1 MIPLRSSQRSSS
13 YPVVN
18 NTLIG
23 ISVIFFLIELA
34 QGHRLNEFIYTYGL
48 VPDRYFI
55 PQISSRFTSGEHL
68 LTLFSFMFLHGG
80 FLHLL
85 SNMWSL
91 YIFGDN
97 VEERLGPIRY
107 LAFYLLCGLASGIV
121 HVVSNPHSQIPTIG
135 ASGAIAGIMGAYFV
149 LFPRAKILTLV
160 PFFFFF
166 PFVEIPAYF
175 FLGIWFLFQFLSA
188 TASPGQIGGIAW
200 WAHIGG
206 FIFGIIFL
214 KLFTLIPKIGVSSKI
229 RKITQKRTTSKIQV
243 VRPISMD
250 NDPNSYGNI
259 FINSREAF
267 FGTRKLIN
275 IPVGFKKRSFL
286 LTIPPN
292 IKDGNKL
299 RIRGL
304 GRIVAGDKKG
314 DLYLKVNI
322 VVNSPPMGKSG

>member
-18 NTLIG
+18 NILIG
-23 ISVIFFLIELA
+23 INVVFFLIELA

-48 VPDRYFI
+48 VPARYFI
-55 PQISSRFTSGEHL
+55 PQISSHFTLGEQL
-68 LTLFSFMFLHGG
+68 LSFFSFMFLHAG

-85 SNMWSL
+85 GNMWSL

-107 LAFYLLCGLASGIV
+107 LVFYLLCGLASGIV
-121 HVVSNPHSQIPTIG
+121 HTVSNPHSQIPTIG

-149 LFPRAKILTLV
+149 LFPRAKILTLI
-160 PFFFFF
+160 PLFFFF

-188 TASPGQIGGIAW
+188 TANSGQIGGIAW

-214 KLFTLIPKIGVSSKI
+214 KLFAMMPEIGASSKI
-229 RKITQKRTTSKIQV
+229 RKMTKKRTTSRIQV
-243 VRPISMD
+243 IRPISMD

-259 FINSREAF
+259 SINSREAF

-275 IPVGFKKRSFL
+275 IPVGFKKRTFF

-292 IKDGNKL
+292 ISDGDKL
-299 RIRGL
+299 RLRGL
-304 GRIVAGDKKG
+304 GRIREGNTRG

-322 VVNSPPMGKSG
+322 VD

>member
-23 ISVIFFLIELA
+23 ISVIFFLIEMA
-34 QGHRLNEFIYTYGL
+34 QGHNLNEFIYRYGL
-48 VPDRYFI
+48 VPARYFI
-55 PQISSRFTSGEHL
+55 PKISSYFTSGEQ
-68 LTLFSFMFLHGG
+68 LFSFFSSMFLHGG
-80 FLHLL
+80 FIHLL
-85 SNMWSL
+85 SNMWTL

-97 VEERLGPIRY
+97 VEEKLGPIRY
-107 LAFYLLCGLASGIV
+107 LAFYLLCGLVSGIV
-121 HVVSNPHSQIPTIG
+121 HVISNPYSQIPTIG

-149 LFPRAKILTLV
+149 LFPRARILTLI
-160 PFFFFF
+160 PFFFFT
-166 PFVEIPAYF
+166 FVEIPAYF
-175 FLGIWFLFQFLSA
+175 FLGIWFLFQLLSA
-188 TASPGQIGGIAW
+188 TASSSQMGGIAW

-206 FIFGIIFL
+206 FVFGIIFL
-214 KLFTLIPKIGVSSKI
+214 KLFMLMPEIGISNKI
-229 RKITQKRTTSKIQV
+229 RKIIQKRTTSRIQL
-243 VRPISMD
+243 VRPILMD
-250 NDPNSYGNI
+250 SDPNFYGNI
-259 FINSREAF
+259 FINSSEAF

-275 IPVGFKKRSFL
+275 IPVGFKKRTFL

-304 GRIVAGDKKG
+304 EHILKGNKRG

-322 VVNSPPMGKSG
+322 IE